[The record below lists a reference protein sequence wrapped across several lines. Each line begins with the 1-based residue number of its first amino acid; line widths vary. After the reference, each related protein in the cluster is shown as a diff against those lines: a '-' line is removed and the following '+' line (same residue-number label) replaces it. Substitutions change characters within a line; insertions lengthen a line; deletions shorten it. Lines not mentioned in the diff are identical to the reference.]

1 MTVLQVLVD
10 CTGRSEEEVLLG
22 MAAAAALTAAVVAI
36 RTADALLEMW
46 PLPLPDRT
54 T

>member
-22 MAAAAALTAAVVAI
+22 MAAAAALTPAVIAR
-36 RTADALLEMW
+36 RTPHPQLEMW
-46 PLPLPDRT
+46 PLPARPR
-54 T
+54 